1 MKFTDLAIG
10 QRFELDGVVYVKT
23 SPVLASREEG
33 GERKFLA
40 RYVVVQP
47 LDGNGTRPEA
57 ADEKLLRSEAV
68 LAAFEVYH
76 ARCRELLEEETPA
89 DRLQEIADILEGERQ
104 GFLDAVLK
112 G

>member
-1 MKFTDLAIG
+1 MKFHDLTIG
-10 QRFELDGVVYVKT
+10 QRFELEGALYVKT
-23 SPVLASREEG
+23 SPVLASREG
-33 GERKFLA
+33 SGESRFMA
-40 RYVVVQP
+40 RYVVVKT
-47 LDGNGTRPEA
+47 LDGAERPA
-57 ADEKLLRSEAV
+57 KTVKDRMLRAEAV

-89 DRLQEIADILEGERQ
+89 DRLQEIADVLEGERQ